1 MALKDRFGK
10 PADPEKIK
18 KLIKKYGGS
27 ESDVWAISSGNGFV
41 RFDGNT
47 VVLRRT
53 MFGRIDVG
61 KGEKRIP
68 VRHITAIQ
76 LKPASPI
83 EGFIQF
89 SIGGA
94 NEVKSRFGRQ
104 SWDARSDE
112 NSMSFGLVEQVQFE
126 RLRDAIEASLAAPA
140 APAAPAASPATQTAP
155 SADPIEQLRKLAELR
170 DAGVISEEEFT
181 VKKTEMMGRL

>member
-10 PADPEKIK
+10 PADPEKIQ

-68 VRHITAIQ
+68 VRHITAVQ
-76 LKPASPI
+76 LKPGLAHRGVHLTIFNGGSS
-83 EGFIQF
+83 EGC
-89 SIGGA
+89 
-94 NEVKSRFGRQ
+94 
-104 SWDARSDE
+104 
-112 NSMSFGLVEQVQFE
+112 
-126 RLRDAIEASLAAPA
+126 
-140 APAAPAASPATQTAP
+140 
-155 SADPIEQLRKLAELR
+155 
-170 DAGVISEEEFT
+170 
-181 VKKTEMMGRL
+181 